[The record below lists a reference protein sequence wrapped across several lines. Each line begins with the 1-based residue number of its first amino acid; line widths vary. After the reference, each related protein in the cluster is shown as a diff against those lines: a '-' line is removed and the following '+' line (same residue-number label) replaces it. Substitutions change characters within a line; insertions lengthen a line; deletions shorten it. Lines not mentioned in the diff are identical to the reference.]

1 MNFAISLQTLK
12 QQREKNYKLDFHI
25 DWRVWRE
32 HPYDLHSII
41 CHSACVHSINSQDE
55 WEEQL
60 SLQSFDFA
68 HSPLLFSLFI
78 QTTQASEL
86 GYCDF
91 SIQCFDFPSKSLR
104 FFTSKVHKLL
114 LTRSQLSTLN
124 NLQPVQT
131 FVFRRWNPKEPYF
144 DVFPCSA
151 QEMSAPAINMRFS
164 IPPTLTA
171 AGKSTQTHF
180 QSQPCRPSSN
190 MKWTEQKIFISR
202 IFKLSARLKI
212 FIFFENIF
220 PSFKNSI
227 SLSRS
232 DRFIISTESTS
243 FQTRFF
249 STFHLTKNIL
259 FWPSLLY

>member
-1 MNFAISLQTLK
+1 MRKKSNFLCNPSTLPTPLCFFPYLSKQHKLQNLVIAISPFNVLISHQSLFDFSHQKFISFFLLVLNSQQPATCANFRLQTMK
-12 QQREKNYKLDFHI
+12 SKGT
-25 DWRVWRE
+25 
-32 HPYDLHSII
+32 
-41 CHSACVHSINSQDE
+41 
-55 WEEQL
+55 
-60 SLQSFDFA
+60 
-68 HSPLLFSLFI
+68 LLWCFSL
-78 QTTQASEL
+78 
-86 GYCDF
+86 
-91 SIQCFDFPSKSLR
+91 
-104 FFTSKVHKLL
+104 
-114 LTRSQLSTLN
+114 LSAG
-124 NLQPVQT
+124 
-131 FVFRRWNPKEPYF
+131 K
-144 DVFPCSA
+144 
-151 QEMSAPAINMRFS
+151 MSAPAINMRFS

-202 IFKLSARLKI
+202 IFKFSARLKI

-243 FQTRFF
+243 FSTRFF

-259 FWPSLLY
+259 FWPSLLH